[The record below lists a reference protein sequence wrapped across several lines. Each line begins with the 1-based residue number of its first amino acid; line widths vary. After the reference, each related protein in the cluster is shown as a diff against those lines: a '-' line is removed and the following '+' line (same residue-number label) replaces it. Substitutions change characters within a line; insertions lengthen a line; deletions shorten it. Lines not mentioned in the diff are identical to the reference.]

1 MTAAPIPRPALR
13 WGSVAQLL
21 GIVFLATLP
30 LLFIGGFAA
39 AALHHGSLAVDTAGN
54 YLPAAHALLH
64 GGTPYRL
71 GDIARG
77 TVFASPP
84 FAALLFAPLLLLP
97 AVAAD
102 VVASFAMLAC
112 VLGALRFLGVRDWR
126 CYAITCLWLPTL
138 FEFQTANLSGLLVL
152 LAAATWR
159 YRDRW
164 VVAALAAGLLV
175 ALKLYG
181 WPVIVFLFVSRRLK
195 AAAAAAAVAATA
207 ILVPWAALGFIGLR
221 GYPHLLDVMA
231 RIEQP
236 EGFSIATVLA
246 SFSTWSAAR
255 VAAYAVGAV
264 ILAASLFVRG
274 DRRKFVVCLAATLV
288 LTPILWMHYLVVLG
302 VFLALAYPRFSLP
315 WLVPLLL
322 WLVPRPPQV
331 PHGSP
336 QNVVPFSHGLLVA
349 AVTAALVTVAYRP
362 RVATSA
368 PHQPVP
374 LTPAS

>member
-1 MTAAPIPRPALR
+1 MTAAPIPRPAPR
-13 WGSVAQLL
+13 WGSVVRLL
-21 GIVFLATLP
+21 GVVSLATLP

-39 AALHHGSLAVDTAGN
+39 AALHHGSLAVDTEGN

-64 GGTPYRL
+64 GETPYRL

-84 FAALLFAPLLLLP
+84 FAALIFAPLLLLP
-97 AVAAD
+97 GVAAD
-102 VVASFAMLAC
+102 VIASFAMLAC
-112 VLGALRFLGVRDWR
+112 VLGALRLLGVRDWR

-152 LAAATWR
+152 LAAAAWR

-164 VVAALAAGLLV
+164 IVAALAAGLLV

-181 WPVIVFLFVSRRLK
+181 WPVLVFLFVSRRLK
-195 AAAAAAAVAATA
+195 AAAAATAVAAAA

-221 GYPHLLDVMA
+221 GYPHLLDVLA
-231 RIEQP
+231 RVEQP
-236 EGFSIATVLA
+236 EGFSVATLVA
-246 SFSTWSAAR
+246 PFSTWSAAR
-255 VAAYAVGAV
+255 VVAYAVGAG
-264 ILAASLFVRG
+264 ILGASLFVRG
-274 DRRKFVVCLAATLV
+274 DRRKFVVCLAATLA

-349 AVTAALVTVAYRP
+349 AVVAALVTVAYRP
-362 RVATSA
+362 RMPKSA
-368 PHQPVP
+368 PQQPVP
-374 LTPAS
+374 LTPES